1 MSHKY
6 SPILLYRFFWGG
18 GGQEHCQRYLS
29 FYLYAKVF
37 LMRILKHKWGKN
49 FQLLC
54 AHIYIFE
61 DGLKER
67 NHWHLTQFLIYSQ
80 ATVFPVVICGCES
93 QTIKKAEC
101 QRIDAFQLW
110 CQRRLFRVP
119 WTARRSNQS
128 ILRGINPEYSLE
140 GLTLKLKFQY
150 FGHVRQR
157 ANSLGQN

>member
-6 SPILLYRFFWGG
+6 SPILLYRYCFGRG
-18 GGQEHCQRYLS
+18 RVGALPKISYLS
-29 FYLYAKVF
+29 ICKAIPNENFKTQ
-37 LMRILKHKWGKN
+37 MGKI

-80 ATVFPVVICGCES
+80 AIVFPVVICGCES
-93 QTIKKAEC
+93 STIRKAEC

-110 CQRRLFRVP
+110 CWRRLESP
-119 WTARRSNQS
+119 LNSKETKP
-128 ILRGINPEYSLE
+128 IN
-140 GLTLKLKFQY
+140 TK
-150 FGHVRQR
+150 GHQP
-157 ANSLGQN
+157 